1 MLKCKLRI
9 LFIKKDTSLKL
20 FYHQNVKNLVFVFDY
35 FTFILIL
42 KKHQKYQSG
51 IDFYR
56 LIFFYKRLW
65 NKMFLS
71 QLFTMTESPLSL
83 SMMTDVLF
91 MYSMMGL
98 QNFWIIL
105 VCSVIRILFLPLV
118 LSKLVHFFLVA
129 PC

>member
-1 MLKCKLRI
+1 
-9 LFIKKDTSLKL
+9 
-20 FYHQNVKNLVFVFDY
+20 
-35 FTFILIL
+35 
-42 KKHQKYQSG
+42 
-51 IDFYR
+51 
-56 LIFFYKRLW
+56 
-65 NKMFLS
+65 MFLS

-118 LSKLVHFFLVA
+118 LSKLVHCFLVA
-129 PC
+129 PCKITGIKSYKKRK

>member
-1 MLKCKLRI
+1 MLKCNFRI
-9 LFIKKDTSLKL
+9 LFIEEDTSSKL
-20 FYHQNVKNLVFVFDY
+20 FYYQNVKNLVFVFDY
-35 FTFILIL
+35 FTFFFNFEKAPKVPKWDRFL
-42 KKHQKYQSG
+42 YV
-51 IDFYR
+51 D
-56 LIFFYKRLW
+56 FFYKRLW

-118 LSKLVHFFLVA
+118 LSELVHCFLVA

>member
-1 MLKCKLRI
+1 
-9 LFIKKDTSLKL
+9 
-20 FYHQNVKNLVFVFDY
+20 
-35 FTFILIL
+35 
-42 KKHQKYQSG
+42 
-51 IDFYR
+51 
-56 LIFFYKRLW
+56 
-65 NKMFLS
+65 MFLS

-118 LSKLVHFFLVA
+118 LSKLVHFFFGRTLLNHWY
-129 PC
+129 

>member
-1 MLKCKLRI
+1 
-9 LFIKKDTSLKL
+9 
-20 FYHQNVKNLVFVFDY
+20 
-35 FTFILIL
+35 
-42 KKHQKYQSG
+42 
-51 IDFYR
+51 
-56 LIFFYKRLW
+56 
-65 NKMFLS
+65 MFLS

-83 SMMTDVLF
+83 SMMTVLF

>member
-1 MLKCKLRI
+1 
-9 LFIKKDTSLKL
+9 
-20 FYHQNVKNLVFVFDY
+20 
-35 FTFILIL
+35 
-42 KKHQKYQSG
+42 
-51 IDFYR
+51 
-56 LIFFYKRLW
+56 
-65 NKMFLS
+65 MFLS

-105 VCSVIRILFLPLV
+105 VYSVIRILFLPLV